1 MKKSEIID
9 KLHSLTIIYLL
20 FGWMIESQRLNL
32 VLLLPTL
39 QFQFLMNNNECLL
52 TSLENK
58 YLSEEKSDEQIDSFV
73 DIKLKQINLSVS
85 PFIWEYIINSS
96 IYMSFLMSYCLM

>member
-1 MKKSEIID
+1 MKKSEIIN
-9 KLHSLTIIYLL
+9 KLHSVLIIYFL

-52 TSLENK
+52 TSLENQ
-58 YLSEEKSDEQIDSFV
+58 YLIEEKSDEQIESFV
-73 DIKLKQINLSVS
+73 DKKLKPPKKIMYQKNLPSD
-85 PFIWEYIINSS
+85 F
-96 IYMSFLMSYCLM
+96 

>member
-9 KLHSLTIIYLL
+9 KLHSVLIIYLL

-52 TSLENK
+52 TSLENQ
-58 YLSEEKSDEQIDSFV
+58 YLIKEKSDEQIESFV
-73 DIKLKQINLSVS
+73 DKKLKQININVR
-85 PFIWEYIINSS
+85 PFIREYIIHSS
-96 IYMSFLMSYCLM
+96 VYMSFLISYCLM

>member
-9 KLHSLTIIYLL
+9 KLHSVLIIYFL

-58 YLSEEKSDEQIDSFV
+58 YLSEEKSDEQIESFV
-73 DIKLKQINLSVS
+73 DKKLKQINISVR
-85 PFIWEYIINSS
+85 PFIREYITHSS
-96 IYMSFLMSYCLM
+96 VYMSFLISYCLI

>member
-9 KLHSLTIIYLL
+9 KLHSVLIIYFL

-52 TSLENK
+52 THLENQ
-58 YLSEEKSDEQIDSFV
+58 YLIEEKSDEQIESFV
-73 DIKLKQINLSVS
+73 ERWRKITEVIVTICNCYLQ
-85 PFIWEYIINSS
+85 F
-96 IYMSFLMSYCLM
+96 FL

>member
-9 KLHSLTIIYLL
+9 KLHSVIIIYLL
-20 FGWMIESQRLNL
+20 FGWMIASQRSNL

-52 TSLENK
+52 TNLENQ
-58 YLSEEKSDEQIDSFV
+58 YLIEEKSEQIESFV
-73 DIKLKQINLSVS
+73 DKKLKQININVR
-85 PFIWEYIINSS
+85 PFIREYMIHSS
-96 IYMSFLMSYCLM
+96 VYMSFLMSYCLM

>member
-58 YLSEEKSDEQIDSFV
+58 YLS
-73 DIKLKQINLSVS
+73 
-85 PFIWEYIINSS
+85 
-96 IYMSFLMSYCLM
+96 

>member
-9 KLHSLTIIYLL
+9 KLHSVLIIYFL

-58 YLSEEKSDEQIDSFV
+58 YLNETCYCGKPCKS
-73 DIKLKQINLSVS
+73 
-85 PFIWEYIINSS
+85 
-96 IYMSFLMSYCLM
+96 